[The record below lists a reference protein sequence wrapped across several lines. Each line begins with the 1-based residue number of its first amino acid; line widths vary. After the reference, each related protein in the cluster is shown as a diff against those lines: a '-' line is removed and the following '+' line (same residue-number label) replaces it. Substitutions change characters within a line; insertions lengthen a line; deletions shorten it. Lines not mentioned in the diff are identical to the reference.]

1 MQKRAN
7 AYYKL
12 WLTIITITFLFTT
25 NSVSAFD
32 FNEDLT
38 KEQKLLAVDT
48 ASAILITAYG
58 IAHWDYGKKG
68 PSLVTEKWFSKES
81 KDGGSD
87 KIGHFINSHALAY
100 NIAKLCKSW
109 GYTEEEAS
117 MRGFLSSMGLMTL
130 MEIGDS
136 FSDYGFSREDIIMN
150 IFGGA
155 TGYFLYRHPEIDR
168 KIDFRVEYR
177 PTFETYDF
185 LTDFKRMKFLATLKL
200 EGFDF
205 IEWEAL
211 KYVELHLGYYVR
223 GFVEKEADRSR
234 HLFIGAGINL
244 SRVFR
249 KFSYKRIATVFEN
262 FQPPYTYLAIENE
275 IE

>member
-1 MQKRAN
+1 MEKNYNTFYKRWIMPVAVI
-7 AYYKL
+7 L
-12 WLTIITITFLFTT
+12 LFTS
-25 NSVSAFD
+25 NSASAFN

-38 KEQKLLAVDT
+38 KEQKLLAVDAT
-48 ASAILITAYG
+48 AALLITAYG
-58 IAHWDYGKKG
+58 IAHWDYGKEG

-87 KIGHFINSHALAY
+87 KSGHFYNSYHLAY

-109 GYTEEEAS
+109 GYSEEEAS
-117 MRGFLSSMGLMTL
+117 IRGFLSSMGLMTL

-155 TGYFLYRHPEIDR
+155 TGYFLYRHPEIDK

-177 PTFETYDF
+177 PTLETTDF
-185 LTDFKRMKFLATLKL
+185 LTDFKRMKFLVSLKL

-205 IEWEAL
+205 IEFEAL
-211 KYVELHLGYYVR
+211 KYLEFHLGYYVR
-223 GFVEKEADRSR
+223 GFAGEETERTR
-234 HLFIGAGINL
+234 HLFVGAGINL
-244 SRVFR
+244 SRVF
-249 KFSYKRIATVFEN
+249 KKLSYKRTATIFEF
-262 FQPPYTYLAIENE
+262 FQPPYTYLAVENE